1 MEISYDNNTITA
13 YYTYDYEYDE
23 NPDVFGYITL
33 GVKCTIMV
41 WIILINIIFL
51 AAMNSG
57 DFKKKCSHWLLMN
70 LSVADL
76 LVSLVVIPFAI
87 YYAVFNYW
95 HLGKVA
101 CNIWILSDV
110 LLCCVSLF
118 SLLTINIDRL
128 VFVIKPLTYTMVMRK
143 AIGKSLIVFSW
154 LLAIG
159 VMVPLVVTDQIRA
172 TEGHC
177 YMSAAPVYAIGSAL
191 VSFYLPALLVI
202 ITNICIVVI
211 VSRKSKRKRKS
222 SIYLNKSYDNQP
234 TLASGGGPVL
244 MPTVVEARER
254 ASRDGNRQLKKA
266 VVTMC
271 VANSFYLIMW
281 LPFFLVNAL
290 IALGLY
296 RGISSFA
303 MEFCLWLGYANS
315 GLNPLI
321 WLLYPD
327 VRKAM
332 KHAICCCCGRRSR
345 SRSIPDD
352 TYNYTKS
359 TLYSNT
365 M

>member
-1 MEISYDNNTITA
+1 MESYDDNSLPSN
-13 YYTYDYEYDE
+13 YTPYDYDYDE
-23 NPDVFGYITL
+23 NPEVFGYITL
-33 GVKCTIMV
+33 GVKCTVMM

-57 DFKKKCSHWLLMN
+57 NFKKKCSHWLLMN
-70 LSVADL
+70 LAVADL
-76 LVSLVVIPFAI
+76 LVGLVVIPCAI
-87 YYAVFNYW
+87 YYTVFNYW
-95 HLGKVA
+95 HIGKVA

-110 LLCCVSLF
+110 LLCCASLF
-118 SLLTINIDRL
+118 GLLTINIDRL

-143 AIGKSLIVFSW
+143 AIGVCLIVFSW

-159 VMVPLVVTDQIRA
+159 LMVPLVVTDQIRA
-172 TEGHC
+172 TQGHC
-177 YMSAAPVYAIGSAL
+177 YMLAAPVYAIGSAL
-191 VSFYLPALLVI
+191 VSFFLPALLVI
-202 ITNICIVVI
+202 ITNVCIVVL
-211 VSRKSKRKRKS
+211 VSRKTKRKRKA
-222 SIYLNKSYDNQP
+222 SIYLDKSYDNRP
-234 TLASGGGPVL
+234 TLTAGGPMV
-244 MPTVVEARER
+244 MPTMVEARER

-266 VVTMC
+266 VVTIC

-303 MEFCLWLGYANS
+303 MEFCIWLGYANS

-321 WLLYPD
+321 WMLYPD

-332 KHAICCCCGRRSR
+332 KHAICCCCSRRSR

-352 TYNYTKS
+352 TYTYTKS

>member
-1 MEISYDNNTITA
+1 MESYDYSPSPNHTL
-13 YYTYDYEYDE
+13 YYNEYDE
-23 NPDVFGYITL
+23 NPEVFGYITL

-41 WIILINIIFL
+41 WIILINILFL
-51 AAMNSG
+51 AAMNSR
-57 DFKKKCSHWLLMN
+57 DFRKKCSHWLLMN
-70 LSVADL
+70 LAVADL
-76 LVSLVVIPFAI
+76 LVGLLVVPFAI
-87 YYAVFNYW
+87 YLAVFNYW
-95 HLGKVA
+95 QLGKIA

-118 SLLTINIDRL
+118 GLLTINIDRL
-128 VFVIKPLTYTMVMRK
+128 VFVSKPLTYTMVMRK
-143 AIGKSLIVFSW
+143 AISVCLIVFSW

-172 TEGHC
+172 TQGHC
-177 YMSAAPVYAIGSAL
+177 YMSAAPAYAIGSAL

-211 VSRKSKRKRKS
+211 VSKKTKTKRKP
-222 SIYLNKSYDNQP
+222 SIYLDKSYDDRP
-234 TLASGGGPVL
+234 TLAAGGPVV
-244 MPTVVEARER
+244 MPTMVEARER
-254 ASRDGNRQLKKA
+254 ASRDGYRQLKKA

-271 VANSFYLIMW
+271 VANCFYLIMW
-281 LPFFLVNAL
+281 LPFFLLNAL
-290 IALGLY
+290 IALELY
-296 RGISSFA
+296 KGISSFA

-321 WLLYPD
+321 WMLYPD

-332 KHAICCCCGRRSR
+332 KRTVCCCCIRRSR
-345 SRSIPDD
+345 YASVPDD
-352 TYNYTKS
+352 TYIYTKS